1 MNQETVVDDRPRL
14 DSFNKRRSW
23 FTVSY
28 KGLGDV
34 QKYYSY
40 MSHVIKSFV
49 PLIKTVKKKSLSG
62 MGRTEARLIGE
73 EKVVGVEVRGQLT
86 LDMFL

>member
-1 MNQETVVDDRPRL
+1 MVYGVE
-14 DSFNKRRSW
+14 
-23 FTVSY
+23 
-28 KGLGDV
+28 GLGDV

-40 MSHVIKSFV
+40 MFLVIKSFV

>member
-1 MNQETVVDDRPRL
+1 MVYSVEA
-14 DSFNKRRSW
+14 
-23 FTVSY
+23 
-28 KGLGDV
+28 LGDV

-40 MSHVIKSFV
+40 MFLVIKIFV
-49 PLIKTVKKKSLSG
+49 PLIKTVKKNLSG